1 MSVAET
7 LLSKLVDANDIPAL
21 DRFGITR
28 DHFVTQTE
36 REAHDFIRKHSAEN
50 RGQAPSYATLV
61 ENVPDFTYM
70 PAVSDSYEY
79 LARKLKESHGKIAL
93 GLFLNDDAK
102 EITRRYEDIGKG
114 TDIDAFTDFL
124 TAKLDEIRRTA
135 SVRATVG
142 IDIAKS
148 AQRFLTEYEARAAG
162 LSHRIWPS
170 KFPSL
175 NAAIGGGY
183 YSSNLYVVFARSGR
197 GKSILTMEEAIEFA
211 FQGATVLVWAL
222 EMGWFEWMA
231 RAFSSISARSG
242 ITNATIDGVD
252 YDAGFDNRAL
262 QSAKLAPE
270 YEEAFRDFLARVN
283 EILPGRIILRAT
295 DEESFT
301 DRSLN
306 ALRADIIETKA
317 DVVIVDPF
325 YYLTYEKNTSRTTGG
340 DAAATSMRLRLLTGS
355 LGVVTIAITQADE
368 DASEKGDDG
377 IRELR
382 LPKRSDV
389 KKTSSLL
396 EDAALL
402 IGADTLAHEGRGVI
416 GVGKGRSGGEDTQIE
431 IVYLPNW
438 GIVREP
444 NAVDAAAK
452 FDGNF

>member
-1 MSVAET
+1 MSVEEP
-7 LLSKLVDANDIPAL
+7 LLSKIVDANDISAL

-28 DHFVTQTE
+28 DHFLTRVG

-50 RGQAPSYATLV
+50 RGQAPSYVTVVA
-61 ENVPDFTYM
+61 NVPDFTYI
-70 PAVSDSYEY
+70 PAVTDSYEF
-79 LARKLKESHGKIAL
+79 LARKLKEDSGKRAL
-93 GLFLNDDAK
+93 GTFLNDESG
-102 EITRRYEDIGKG
+102 EITRLYGDIGKG
-114 TDIDAFTDFL
+114 GDIGGFADFL
-124 TAKLDEIRRTA
+124 IRKVDEIRRAA
-135 SVRATVG
+135 SVRASVG
-142 IDIAKS
+142 IDVAKS
-148 AQRFLTEYEARAAG
+148 GQRFITEYEARAAG
-162 LSHRIWPS
+162 LSNRIWPS

-183 YSSNLYVVFARSGR
+183 YSSNMYVVYARSGR

-231 RAFSSISARSG
+231 RFFSSVSARSG
-242 ITNATIDGVD
+242 VTNATIDGVD

-270 YEEAFRDFLARVN
+270 YEAAFRDFLAQVN
-283 EILPGRIILRAT
+283 EALPGRIILRAT

-301 DRSLN
+301 DRSLD

-325 YYLTYEKNTSRTTGG
+325 YYLTYEKNSSRTTGG
-340 DAAATSMRLRLLTGS
+340 DAAATSMRLRLMTGS

-368 DASEKGDDG
+368 DSSEKGEDG
-377 IRELR
+377 VRELR
-382 LPKRSDV
+382 LPKRADV

-402 IGADTLAHEGRGVI
+402 IGADTLANEGRGII

-444 NAVDAAAK
+444 NAVDTAIK
-452 FDGNF
+452 FVGNY

>member
-1 MSVAET
+1 MSIAET
-7 LLSKLVDANDIPAL
+7 LISKLVDANDIPAL

-28 DHFVTQTE
+28 DHFLTQVE

-50 RGQAPSYATLV
+50 RGEAPSYVTLV
-61 ENVPDFTYM
+61 ENVPDFTYI

-79 LARKLKESHGKIAL
+79 LARKLKETYGKQAL
-93 GLFLNDDAK
+93 GKFLNDDTK
-102 EITRRYEDIGKG
+102 ELTRRYDDIGKG
-114 TDIDAFTDFL
+114 TDIAAFKAFLVGQLDAID
-124 TAKLDEIRRTA
+124 RMS
-135 SVRATVG
+135 SVRANVG
-142 IDIAKS
+142 IDVA
-148 AQRFLTEYEARAAG
+148 ANGQRFLTEYEARAAG

-183 YSSNLYVVFARSGR
+183 YSSNMYVVYARSGR

-211 FQGATVLVWAL
+211 YQGATVLVWAL

-231 RAFSSISARSG
+231 RFFSSTSARNG

-262 QSAKLAPE
+262 QSAKLSPE
-270 YEEAFRDFLARVN
+270 DHEAFREFISKINDS
-283 EILPGRIILRAT
+283 LPGRIILRAT

-306 ALRADIIETKA
+306 ALKADIIETGA

-325 YYLTYEKNTSRTTGG
+325 YYLTYEKNTARTTGG
-340 DAAATSMRLRLLTGS
+340 DAAATSQKLRLLTGS

-368 DASEKGDDG
+368 DASEKDEDG
-377 IRELR
+377 VRELR

-402 IGADTLAHEGRGVI
+402 IGADTLAHEGRGII

-444 NAVDAAAK
+444 NAVDTALK
-452 FDGNF
+452 FVGKY